1 MCRRHE
7 RGSRYCASLN
17 ANLRAQFTPRLRR
30 RCDSRNIQYKMDLYI
45 FSVVLGAAGMAA
57 MAFLGF
63 SSSHGA
69 AHHGPD
75 TSGHEMHG
83 IAGHGHSVDVAHGS
97 PHVSGHAH
105 DAGHMHLTAHAH
117 AAPHS
122 HPVSWRSHLWT
133 WLSPRVLFNFLVG
146 FGATGLIVERLVGPV
161 LALPIAVVGGI
172 AFEAL
177 AVGPIFK
184 SLFRFESQPAQTL
197 ESALMSEG
205 RAVTGFDA
213 NGNGLISV
221 ELGGEVVQ
229 VLGTQLNEERKA
241 GVRIRAGDVVRI
253 EDVDDARNRCTV
265 SRIGL
270 GETDSHDA
278 DRY

>member
-1 MCRRHE
+1 
-7 RGSRYCASLN
+7 
-17 ANLRAQFTPRLRR
+17 
-30 RCDSRNIQYKMDLYI
+30 
-45 FSVVLGAAGMAA
+45 MAA

-63 SSSHGA
+63 ASSHSAGHQ
-69 AHHGPD
+69 AHD

-83 IAGHGHSVDVAHGS
+83 IGAPHGHAITPSHDIAHT
-97 PHVSGHAH
+97 HA
-105 DAGHMHLTAHAH
+105 GPHAH
-117 AAPHS
+117 ADGWKS
-122 HPVSWRSHLWT
+122 SVWS

-161 LALPIAVVGGI
+161 LALPIAIVGGI
-172 AFEAL
+172 AFEAF
-177 AVGPIFK
+177 VVRPIFN

-213 NGNGLISV
+213 NGNGLISL

-229 VLGTQLNEERKA
+229 VLGTQLNEEREA
-241 GVRIRAGDVVRI
+241 GVRIRAGDMVRI
-253 EDVDDARNRCTV
+253 EEVDDTRNRCTV

>member
-1 MCRRHE
+1 
-7 RGSRYCASLN
+7 
-17 ANLRAQFTPRLRR
+17 
-30 RCDSRNIQYKMDLYI
+30 MDLYI

-63 SSSHGA
+63 ASSHSAGHQ
-69 AHHGPD
+69 AHD

-83 IAGHGHSVDVAHGS
+83 IGAPHGHAITPSHDIAHT
-97 PHVSGHAH
+97 HA
-105 DAGHMHLTAHAH
+105 GPHAH
-117 AAPHS
+117 ADGWKS
-122 HPVSWRSHLWT
+122 SVWS

-161 LALPIAVVGGI
+161 LALPIAIVGGVL
-172 AFEAL
+172 FEAF
-177 AVGPIFK
+177 VVRPIFN

-213 NGNGLISV
+213 NGNGLISL

-229 VLGTQLNEERKA
+229 VLGTQLSEEREA
-241 GVRIRAGDVVRI
+241 GVRIRAGDMVRI
-253 EDVDDARNRCTV
+253 EEVDDTRNRCTV

>member
-1 MCRRHE
+1 
-7 RGSRYCASLN
+7 
-17 ANLRAQFTPRLRR
+17 
-30 RCDSRNIQYKMDLYI
+30 MDLYI
-45 FSVVLGAAGMAA
+45 FCVVLGGAGMAA

-63 SSSHGA
+63 TSSHGGG
-69 AHHGPD
+69 HQSHD

-83 IAGHGHSVDVAHGS
+83 IGAPHGHSTGPSH
-97 PHVSGHAH
+97 GHAIAPSH
-105 DAGHMHLTAHAH
+105 GNAIAPSHGHVHEHAH
-117 AAPHS
+117 ELRPDGWKS
-122 HPVSWRSHLWT
+122 NVWS

-161 LALPIAVVGGI
+161 LALPIAVAGGI
-172 AFEAL
+172 GFEAFVVRPL
-177 AVGPIFK
+177 FD
-184 SLFRFESQPAQTL
+184 SLFRFESKPAQTL

-213 NGNGLISV
+213 NGNGLISL

-241 GVRIRAGDVVRI
+241 GVRIRAGDIVRI
-253 EDVDDARNRCTV
+253 EEVDDARNRCTV

-270 GETDSHDA
+270 GETESRDA
-278 DRY
+278 DRF

>member
-1 MCRRHE
+1 
-7 RGSRYCASLN
+7 
-17 ANLRAQFTPRLRR
+17 
-30 RCDSRNIQYKMDLYI
+30 MDLYI

-63 SSSHGA
+63 ASSHSAGHQ
-69 AHHGPD
+69 AHD

-83 IAGHGHSVDVAHGS
+83 IGAPHGHAITPSHDIAH
-97 PHVSGHAH
+97 
-105 DAGHMHLTAHAH
+105 TH
-117 AAPHS
+117 AAPHAHADGWKS
-122 HPVSWRSHLWT
+122 SVWS

-161 LALPIAVVGGI
+161 LALPIAIVGGI
-172 AFEAL
+172 AFEAF
-177 AVGPIFK
+177 VVRPIFN

-213 NGNGLISV
+213 NGNGLISL

-229 VLGTQLNEERKA
+229 VLGTQLNDERAA
-241 GVRIRAGDVVRI
+241 GVRIRAGDIVRV
-253 EDVDDARNRCTV
+253 EEVDGTRNRCTV

-270 GETDSHDA
+270 GETETHDA

>member
-1 MCRRHE
+1 
-7 RGSRYCASLN
+7 
-17 ANLRAQFTPRLRR
+17 
-30 RCDSRNIQYKMDLYI
+30 
-45 FSVVLGAAGMAA
+45 MAA

-63 SSSHGA
+63 ASSHGG
-69 AHHGPD
+69 AHHSHD

-83 IAGHGHSVDVAHGS
+83 IGGSHAHSIAPSHTHSIAPSHGVAHGEQLH
-97 PHVSGHAH
+97 P
-105 DAGHMHLTAHAH
+105 AGWK
-117 AAPHS
+117 S
-122 HPVSWRSHLWT
+122 SIWS

-161 LALPIAVVGGI
+161 LALPIAVLGGI
-172 AFEAL
+172 SFEAFVVRPL
-177 AVGPIFK
+177 FN

-213 NGNGLISV
+213 NGNGLISL

-229 VLGTQLNEERKA
+229 VLGTQLTDERAA
-241 GVRIRAGDVVRI
+241 GVRIRAGDIVRI
-253 EDVDDARNRCTV
+253 EEVDDTRNRCTV

-270 GETDSHDA
+270 GEPESRDTDRH
-278 DRY
+278 

>member
-1 MCRRHE
+1 
-7 RGSRYCASLN
+7 
-17 ANLRAQFTPRLRR
+17 
-30 RCDSRNIQYKMDLYI
+30 MDLYI
-45 FSVVLGAAGMAA
+45 FCVVLGGAGMAA

-63 SSSHGA
+63 TSSHGGG
-69 AHHGPD
+69 HQTHD

-83 IAGHGHSVDVAHGS
+83 IAHAA
-97 PHVSGHAH
+97 GHAH
-105 DAGHMHLTAHAH
+105 GLSHAGSHAHVAHTPAGHDH
-117 AAPHS
+117 AAPHA
-122 HPVSWRSHLWT
+122 HHDGWRSNLWS

-161 LALPIAVVGGI
+161 LALPIAFAGGV

-177 AVGPIFK
+177 VVRPIFN
-184 SLFRFESQPAQTL
+184 SLFRFESSPAQTL

-205 RAVTGFDA
+205 RAVTGFDSR
-213 NGNGLISV
+213 GNGLISL

-229 VLGTQLNEERKA
+229 VLGTQLSQERAA
-241 GVRIRAGDVVRI
+241 GVRIRAGDIVRI
-253 EDVDDARNRCTV
+253 EEVDGTRNRCTV

-270 GETDSHDA
+270 GEAESTSA